1 MSVSSSSALVA
12 SRNLTAVQNK
22 IANTT
27 AKLSSGSRITKSSDD
42 AAAFGVANVLRS
54 DIKAYSQAARN
65 AEQAGSVYAIADGA
79 AQSVAKMAERMKELA
94 GQAASDSV
102 DSAGRS
108 RIIQEFTQ
116 LQAEITRTVNTVK
129 FQGNA
134 LLNGGFGATV
144 NASSTAL
151 TSAAAG
157 VYGVAI
163 SGAAAG
169 SYTLSSASS
178 VVTMT
183 NGSTSQTLA
192 VTAGANQ
199 TLNFSSFG
207 ISVKTNTT
215 VGAATLDAKNI
226 SVAAGTGTF
235 LVGASGSYSSNDVLT
250 IDGSALD
257 LRTSALGINADS
269 VDTLANAQTALTN
282 LDTAIGK
289 INAALGVI
297 GAGQSRVDT
306 ALDNLKTTIQNFS
319 AAESTLRDL
328 DIADEMANFS
338 KMQIMQQAATSVLAQ
353 ANQAGQGVMKLF
365 Q

>member
-1 MSVSSSSALVA
+1 MSVSSSSALQA
-12 SRNLTAVQNK
+12 SRNLTAIQNK
-22 IANTT
+22 VASATS
-27 AKLSSGSRITKSSDD
+27 KLSSGSRLTKSSDD
-42 AAAFGVANVLRS
+42 AAAFGVANVLRA
-54 DIKAYSQAARN
+54 DVKAYTQAARN

-79 AQSVAKMAERMKELA
+79 ASSVAKMAERMKELA

-108 RIIQEFTQ
+108 RINQEFTQ

-151 TSAAAG
+151 TAASAG
-157 VYGVAI
+157 VYDVAI

-169 SYTLSSASS
+169 SYTLASGSSK
-178 VVTMT
+178 VTMT
-183 NGSTSQTLA
+183 NGATTQTLA

-199 TLNFSSFG
+199 TLNFSAFG
-207 ISVKTNTT
+207 IAIKTNTS

-226 SVAAGTGTF
+226 TVAAGTGTF
-235 LVGASGSYSSNDVLT
+235 LVGASGSYGSNDVLT

-257 LRTSALGINADS
+257 LSTSTLGINADT
-269 VDTLANAQTALTN
+269 VDTLANAQTALTH

-289 INAALGVI
+289 INAAIGVI
-297 GAGQSRVDT
+297 GAGSSRVES

-328 DIADEMANFS
+328 DIADEMANYS
-338 KMQIMQQAATSVLAQ
+338 KMQVMQTAATSVLAQ
-353 ANQAGQGVMKLF
+353 ANQQGQGVMRLF